1 MLRTVH
7 LLRLKP
13 SAMSWDEDFV
23 RLACQEFLVEVAIF
37 SHCATCRSDEEPW
50 NKDWKFVSN
59 VSGFSHAS
67 LITDILHLLEN
78 GNSDGSFKSHNT
90 SEYPEKL
97 SDQIRKCLHV
107 EQMRSDVHGLWGWN
121 SVLDLVPDSFT
132 SRMEVV

>member
-1 MLRTVH
+1 
-7 LLRLKP
+7 
-13 SAMSWDEDFV
+13 MSWDEDFV

-78 GNSDGSFKSHNT
+78 GIQMDLSNLIIPQSILKNCLIKSENVYMWNKCDQMYMVFGAGIQYLTSFQTRSH
-90 SEYPEKL
+90 P
-97 SDQIRKCLHV
+97 
-107 EQMRSDVHGLWGWN
+107 GWRWF
-121 SVLDLVPDSFT
+121 SLFVSLADSIF
-132 SRMEVV
+132 E